1 MKKKIYVTLIA
12 LVLLFS
18 AYYYWEN
25 RYVELRP
32 VLVNEDLREPVLFSE
47 TSHNQLFKIA
57 KTNEIPP
64 NFYKNIK
71 WVLEREHQEYT
82 VKNGVIYIRYKYM
95 NDYEMIWNHT
105 TKTNNL
111 EWFKSQRKMD
121 SINGDYESKEKLDS
135 IIKEFR
141 D

>member
-1 MKKKIYVTLIA
+1 MKKKIYIGLVTIIILC
-12 LVLLFS
+12 S

-32 VLVNEDLREPVLFSE
+32 VLVNDDLHGPVLFSE
-47 TSHNQLFKIA
+47 TFHNQLFKIA
-57 KTNEIPP
+57 KPNEIPP

-71 WVLEREHQEYT
+71 WVLERQHQEYI

-105 TKTNNL
+105 TKTNDL
-111 EWFKSQRKMD
+111 EWFKSQREMD
-121 SINGDYESKEKLDS
+121 IFNGKRENKEELDN
-135 IIKEFR
+135 IIKELQQ
-141 D
+141 